1 MFTQAETNSEE
12 PISSNR
18 NNIEELDIKIEF
30 NNKIQIELPNDEA
43 LDIQINYLQSS
54 IKNLLYPIIQ
64 EEAENNISKS
74 ILMTSI
80 NNNIN
85 NNINNSKIIEE
96 GINLYLQN
104 VYDKHYLTEMENMI
118 KTINN
123 KISYIN
129 DKNKE
134 YLQNKKFIERE
145 TNTVTQEKI
154 EYFNEK
160 ENLDKE
166 LELLAINS
174 QQNNINQQNNSI
186 NSNNII
192 EDINIKNKKLE
203 NLKNK
208 YNKIFEDISANK
220 KEYPIIKNKNS
231 MIQGENMILNE
242 KLKQKQIIWEQLRKK
257 NENVK
262 GVVIKRQYSNVE
274 IDNINKNNKN
284 DINDEKEKDKKAQ
297 SKNLKISK
305 MGTFLKGFMGNG

>member
-1 MFTQAETNSEE
+1 MITQAETNSEE

-18 NNIEELDIKIEF
+18 NNIEELEIKIEF

-166 LELLAINS
+166 LELLAINC

-274 IDNINKNNKN
+274 IDNINNKN

>member
-1 MFTQAETNSEE
+1 MITQAETNSEE

-18 NNIEELDIKIEF
+18 NNIEELEIKIEF

-166 LELLAINS
+166 LELLAINC

-257 NENVK
+257 NEDVK

-274 IDNINKNNKN
+274 IDNINNKN

>member
-1 MFTQAETNSEE
+1 MITQAETNSEE

-18 NNIEELDIKIEF
+18 NNIEELEIKIEF

-85 NNINNSKIIEE
+85 NNISNSKIIEE

-166 LELLAINS
+166 LELLAINC

-274 IDNINKNNKN
+274 IDNINNKN

>member
-1 MFTQAETNSEE
+1 MITQAETNSEE

-18 NNIEELDIKIEF
+18 NNIEELEIKIEF

-166 LELLAINS
+166 LELLAINC

-208 YNKIFEDISANK
+208 YNKIFEDISANI

-274 IDNINKNNKN
+274 IDNINNKN